1 MESRRLNNKGKK
13 NQKPNQTTP
22 DEVVNSLEAKTDLST
37 AMNAGSSPFVV
48 QVQDFFLSLL
58 SEFSFL
64 QLPKV
69 TLSQDAQNTAF

>member
-13 NQKPNQTTP
+13 TQKTNQTIP

-48 QVQDFFLSLL
+48 QVRDFFLSSL

-69 TLSQDAQNTAF
+69 TLSQDAQNTAS